1 MKGDKTQDSAR
12 DGSIDP
18 LQSEDPWLV
27 QTVRGNRPVSVFPPP
42 GISAIEKIEPKRAV
56 TEEEL
61 DFVEQVL
68 SESAE
73 EELPEPSRIM
83 LAGHR
88 ARRARVPWMPRGK
101 GCGCCS
107 AGSGLGKSPAPPVPL
122 APPEGQMFYE
132 TKPMPD
138 VDGARFNFGLI
149 DNNPFGG
156 PPWGT

>member
-1 MKGDKTQDSAR
+1 M
-12 DGSIDP
+12 
-18 LQSEDPWLV
+18 V
-27 QTVRGNRPVSVFPPP
+27 QTARGNRPVSVFPPP
-42 GISAIEKIEPKRAV
+42 GFSAIEKIEPKRTV

-73 EELPEPSRIM
+73 EELPESSRII

-88 ARRARVPWMPRGK
+88 ARRAHVPWMPKGK
-101 GCGCCS
+101 GCGCCK
-107 AGSGLGKSPAPPVPL
+107 AGPGLGKPPAPPVPL

-132 TKPMPD
+132 TKPMPN
-138 VDGARFNFGLI
+138 VDGARFNFGLL